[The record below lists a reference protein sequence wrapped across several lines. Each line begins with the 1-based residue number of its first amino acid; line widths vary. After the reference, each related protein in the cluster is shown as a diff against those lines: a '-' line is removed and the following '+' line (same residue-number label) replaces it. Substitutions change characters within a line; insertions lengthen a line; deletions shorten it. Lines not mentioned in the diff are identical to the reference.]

1 MNLEQ
6 VRKIMG
12 HPDKIV
18 KYPGVDQNVFR
29 LLYIGKL
36 GSFEYI
42 TFIISESDSSVAY
55 IQNVSKP

>member
-55 IQNVSKP
+55 I